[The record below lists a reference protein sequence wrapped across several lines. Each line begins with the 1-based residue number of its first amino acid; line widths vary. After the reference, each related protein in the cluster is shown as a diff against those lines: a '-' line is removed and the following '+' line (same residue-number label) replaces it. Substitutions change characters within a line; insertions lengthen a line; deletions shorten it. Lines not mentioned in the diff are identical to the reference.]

1 MGVRFDLVVIGMGSA
16 GVVATEFAAS
26 LGVRVCAVERD
37 RVGGDCLWTGCV
49 PSKALLAAGHAAHA
63 MRSADRLGLQ
73 AVEPVI
79 DTARVFERIREVQA
93 RLAASDDD
101 PERFRAMGVDVRL
114 GRPGTLEG
122 PNAVR
127 VGDEIL
133 RTRFVLLCP
142 GSRPVVPPI
151 EGLGA
156 AGFLTS
162 ESVWDIPRAPRELL
176 LLGGGPI
183 TVELAQAF
191 RRLGTTVTILD
202 RGSRLLARDE
212 PELASR
218 LVARLRAEG
227 VTIETR
233 VAVESVV
240 VEDGKKIV
248 RGTQGGR
255 SRHWSADE
263 LFVGAGRRANAEGLG
278 LESVGLA
285 PGETGIAVD
294 DRSRTRLE
302 SVYAVGDV
310 TGGYQFTHAAAADGA
325 RAIRDMFFPGKGRG
339 GALVPWCTFTDP
351 ELAHAG
357 LTADEARERH
367 GEGQVAVHRIEL
379 DRSDRARAEGRDEGA
394 VVAVTY
400 RGRLVGAHIL
410 SPSAGELIG
419 ELTLAIHQGIKLSEL
434 ASVIHVY
441 PTYATSI
448 AQLSGEAAFARAGR
462 YRWLVRGRSGLGRPG
477 RAAKWGSGRESR

>member
-1 MGVRFDLVVIGMGSA
+1 MTSRFDLVVIGMGSA

-63 MRSADRLGLQ
+63 MRNAEGLGLG

-93 RLAASDDD
+93 RLASSDDD
-101 PERFRAMGVDVRL
+101 PERFRAMGVDVRV
-114 GRPGTLEG
+114 GRAGVLEG
-122 PNAVR
+122 PHAVR

-142 GSRPVVPPI
+142 GSRPVIPPV
-151 EGLGA
+151 EGLEN

-176 LLGGGPI
+176 LIGGGPI
-183 TVELAQAF
+183 AVELAQAF
-191 RRLGTTVTILD
+191 NRLGTTVTVLD
-202 RGSRLLARDE
+202 RGPRLLARDE

-227 VTIETR
+227 VAIETG
-233 VAVESVV
+233 VAVKSVAREGGMKV
-240 VEDGKKIV
+240 V
-248 RGTQGGR
+248 RGVQAGR
-255 SRHWSADE
+255 ERRWVAEE

-278 LESVGLA
+278 LESVGLV
-285 PGETGIAVD
+285 PGGTPIEVD
-294 DRSRTRLE
+294 DRSRTRVE

-325 RAIRDMFFPGKGRG
+325 RAVRDMFFPGKGRE

-357 LTADEARERH
+357 LTAEQARERH
-367 GEGQVAVHRIEL
+367 GGDQVAVHRIGL

-400 RGRLVGAHIL
+400 RGRLVGAHVL
-410 SPSAGELIG
+410 APSAGELIG
-419 ELTLAIHQGIKLSEL
+419 ELMLAIHQGMKLSEL

-462 YRWLVRGRSGLGRPG
+462 YRWLVRGLNGLGRRRRVTKGWRRGHAP
-477 RAAKWGSGRESR
+477 